1 MVSKS
6 VSALLPHHEW
16 YDLLCCTD
24 MHCSLF
30 IFYFLTTFIWFFII
44 SFLLFIPFIV
54 PFRHLYTFPIWHL
67 SSWSTDGLTTSL
79 PFSFHHRHSHGI
91 LLSSMAQEIF
101 SMHYIICEGMDLI
114 IGYLSFSSFLSP
126 YHPGLRYVPRLKTT
140 LRLWDQTLS
149 LTVFTWTGFC
159 RLVEVKSLLCFLLW
173 EILLEALGFSLLLGI
188 SMFDGFFWVWRQS
201 IDDIRFV
208 ILLCIKCPH

>member
-1 MVSKS
+1 MI
-6 VSALLPHHEW
+6 
-16 YDLLCCTD
+16 
-24 MHCSLF
+24 
-30 IFYFLTTFIWFFII
+30 IFYALHYTRGFGFDHQVFEPSFP
-44 SFLLFIPFIV
+44 SFLLPF
-54 PFRHLYTFPIWHL
+54 
-67 SSWSTDGLTTSL
+67 
-79 PFSFHHRHSHGI
+79 
-91 LLSSMAQEIF
+91 
-101 SMHYIICEGMDLI
+101 
-114 IGYLSFSSFLSP
+114 
-126 YHPGLRYVPRLKTT
+126 HPGLRYVPRLKTT

-208 ILLCIKCPH
+208 ILLCIKCPNWGIFYLYSEILSHGWGVWLSLIFLIEMFDWC